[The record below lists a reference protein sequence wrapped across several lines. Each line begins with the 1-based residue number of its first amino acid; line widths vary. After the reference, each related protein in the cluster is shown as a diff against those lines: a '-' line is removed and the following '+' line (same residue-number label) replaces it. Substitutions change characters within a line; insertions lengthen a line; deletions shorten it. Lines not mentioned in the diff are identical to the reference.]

1 MHDQPNRAVCTVAYA
16 QQECPPCSIDPWL
29 AQAAPATHSVLLDMP
44 SSVAAQ
50 DFTLPDNVTAT
61 TSMAE
66 AIADAQFAVH
76 AVPVQH
82 SRRFLDSIKVWKQA
96 TRNLQE
102 SMFTIRHAIC
112 GARGAGCSAAVASWT
127 ARCGTVLC
135 GFGAFAECLL
145 WKSTGS
151 PQRRAPLDCAEDA
164 AATPLEAQGLLVA
177 SPSCGA
183 LGSGGQRWLLKPS
196 LRG

>member
-1 MHDQPNRAVCTVAYA
+1 MHDQPKRAVCTVAYA
-16 QQECPPCSIDPWL
+16 QQECPPCSIDLWL
-29 AQAAPATHSVLLDMP
+29 AQAAPATHSVLLDMA

-82 SRRFLDSIKVWKQA
+82 SRRFLDSIKVWNK
-96 TRNLQE
+96 
-102 SMFTIRHAIC
+102 RHATYKKAC
-112 GARGAGCSAAVASWT
+112 LQSCFAAQHQGAGRALRFW
-127 ARCGTVLC
+127 GLC
-135 GFGAFAECLL
+135 RVSSVG
-145 WKSTGS
+145 KSTGS
-151 PQRRAPLDCAEDA
+151 PQGRAPLDCAEDA

-177 SPSCGA
+177 SPSCAA
-183 LGSGGQRWLLKPS
+183 LGSGGQRWLLKLS